1 MAIQIT
7 PLPLFLENQKPQNQN
22 DPEFTIVG
30 MGNIREEKKSR
41 KPVFPNK
48 LQYAKMKQIPAKKCF
63 KSYLPELNKK
73 PLPKDF
79 TKSLKKGFC
88 LKGKNKETS
97 CTGDSGAPAF
107 WHNNNGERKF
117 IFSTEL
123 AKSSLLWVK
132 KRFPSFQKKYSR
144 PLSTKRVISESIL
157 TR

>member
-48 LQYAKMKQIPAKKCF
+48 LQYVKMKQIPAKKCF

-107 WHNNNGERKF
+107 WHNNNGEAY
-117 IFSTEL
+117 L
-123 AKSSLLWVK
+123 AGILYMGNCFYLSKMDYTHIKAQIMALLTC
-132 KRFPSFQKKYSR
+132 P
-144 PLSTKRVISESIL
+144 
-157 TR
+157 